1 MAQTAIALARKG
13 HRWIGQEID
22 PGEVEDLDGFA
33 DALRDLGGDIA
44 LGFVEEDDE
53 YLGIVRV
60 DGDDD
65 PRVFVSDRRMID
77 TSDLA
82 NRLFEDTLPLSAQ
95 TEDDEEGTLPEADPA
110 GDVELLADLGTPGDV
125 LVELLA
131 EEGMLPADV
140 VSEVCERAGCLDVLD
155 EVRGS

>member
-13 HRWIGQEID
+13 HRWTGQEID
-22 PGEVEDLDGFA
+22 LGEVEDLDGFA
-33 DALRDLGGDIA
+33 DALRDLGGGTA
-44 LGFVEEDDE
+44 LGFVEENDE

-65 PRVFVSDRRMID
+65 PRVFVSDRRVID

-82 NRLFEDTLPLSAQ
+82 NRLFEDALPISTQ
-95 TEDDEEGTLPEADPA
+95 FEDDEEGTVPEADLA
-110 GDVELLADLGTPGDV
+110 GDVELLADLGTSGDV